1 MSFNRKEAML
11 GFLTK
16 IRETYGSV
24 EQCVL
29 DLGLLTPENI
39 KQLRNNLIVEV
50 NEEEV
55 VPWQDHAKL
64 LKSSS

>member
-1 MSFNRKEAML
+1 ML

-24 EQCVL
+24 EKCVL
-29 DLGLLTPENI
+29 DLRLLSPEGI
-39 KQLRNNLIVEV
+39 KQLRSNLIVDV

-55 VPWQDHAKL
+55 VPWQNHAKL
-64 LKSSS
+64 L